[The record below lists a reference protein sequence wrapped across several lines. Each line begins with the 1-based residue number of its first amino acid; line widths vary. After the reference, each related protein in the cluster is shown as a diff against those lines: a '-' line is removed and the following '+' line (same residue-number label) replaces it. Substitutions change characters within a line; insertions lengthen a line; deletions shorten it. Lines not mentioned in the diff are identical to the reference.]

1 MAGKHLDL
9 FLVDGSPGGLT
20 TAEITN
26 WTGHVVT
33 APRSKLAEL
42 LVREELRRTGAYLLL
57 GDDPD
62 AVGGIRLY
70 VGEADEIR
78 TRLREHN
85 RSKDYWERVVVIT
98 SKDANLTKSHGR
110 YLEARLIA
118 LASQAGRC
126 HVENGTNPPLPALP
140 EADVSDMDYFLDE
153 LKIVLPMLGVNVLR
167 SRSTVVDQP
176 KPVSSR
182 VTSPEFHLSVPRR
195 SIAGRA
201 VQVDGEFTIL
211 KDSVGATAV
220 RTGEFAT
227 STANAYRAYQTLHDK
242 LIADGSLEIQDG
254 HARFTRDVVFTSP
267 STAGAVLTGRSC
279 NGRKQ
284 WLTAEGISFGA
295 WEQQGVDDVS
305 HPGG

>member
-1 MAGKHLDL
+1 M
-9 FLVDGSPGGLT
+9 
-20 TAEITN
+20 
-26 WTGHVVT
+26 
-33 APRSKLAEL
+33 
-42 LVREELRRTGAYLLL
+42 
-57 GDDPD
+57 
-62 AVGGIRLY
+62 
-70 VGEADEIR
+70 
-78 TRLREHN
+78 
-85 RSKDYWERVVVIT
+85 
-98 SKDANLTKSHGR
+98 
-110 YLEARLIA
+110 
-118 LASQAGRC
+118 
-126 HVENGTNPPLPALP
+126 ENGTNPPLPALP

-176 KPVSSR
+176 KPLSSR

-254 HARFTRDVVFTSP
+254 YARFTRDVVFTSP

>member
-33 APRSKLAEL
+33 APRSQLAEL

-62 AVGGIRLY
+62 AVGGVRAY

-85 RSKDYWERVVVIT
+85 RLKDYWDRVVVIT

-126 HVENGTNPPLPALP
+126 HVENGTNPPVPALP
-140 EADVSDMDYFLDE
+140 EADVSDMDQFINE
-153 LKIVLPMLGVNVLR
+153 LKIVLPMIGVNVFR
-167 SRSTVVDQP
+167 SRSSVAGTTQP
-176 KPVSSR
+176 SPSR
-182 VTSPEFHLSVPRR
+182 VTSPEFYLSVPRR
-195 SIAGRA
+195 GIAGRA

-211 KDSVGATAV
+211 KDSIGASSV
-220 RTGEFAT
+220 KTGDFAA
-227 STANAYRAYQTLHDK
+227 STANAYRAYQVLHDK
-242 LIADGSLEIQDG
+242 LIADGSLTLEGQ
-254 HARFTRDVVFTSP
+254 HARFTRDVVFSSP

-284 WLTAEGISFGA
+284 WLTTDGLMFGV
-295 WEQQGVDDVS
+295 WEQQGVDDAP
-305 HPGG
+305 HQLA

>member
-1 MAGKHLDL
+1 MAGKRLDL

-98 SKDANLTKSHGR
+98 SKDAT
-110 YLEARLIA
+110 
-118 LASQAGRC
+118 SQ
-126 HVENGTNPPLPALP
+126 
-140 EADVSDMDYFLDE
+140 
-153 LKIVLPMLGVNVLR
+153 
-167 SRSTVVDQP
+167 SRTDDTW
-176 KPVSSR
+176 R
-182 VTSPEFHLSVPRR
+182 
-195 SIAGRA
+195 
-201 VQVDGEFTIL
+201 
-211 KDSVGATAV
+211 
-220 RTGEFAT
+220 
-227 STANAYRAYQTLHDK
+227 
-242 LIADGSLEIQDG
+242 
-254 HARFTRDVVFTSP
+254 HA
-267 STAGAVLTGRSC
+267 
-279 NGRKQ
+279 
-284 WLTAEGISFGA
+284 
-295 WEQQGVDDVS
+295 
-305 HPGG
+305 